1 MAWKAEES
9 QRKQRLDEGEQED
22 EAEKK
27 WRETEKMK
35 GKKRKVDEEDEL
47 DEGSIKRKRE
57 VSNKFS
63 NTLNILMN
71 A

>member
-1 MAWKAEES
+1 LAWKAEES
-9 QRKQRLDEGEQED
+9 QRKQRLDEVEQEY